1 MTAPEVEPTSN
12 DLATDATPRVIV
24 AVCTH
29 RRNEPLRRLLGAIE
43 RNAAAL
49 GDRVAVGVVVVDD
62 NPDGAAASV
71 CDEFDSVFASGLHYR
86 TSGLGNISI
95 ARNLALET
103 ALPLADWV
111 AMTDDDCE
119 PVDHWLSSYLADQ
132 ATFATDAVT
141 GPCYLTAGPGAPA
154 WLTDQPFFD
163 DAQLRY
169 DDGAPMHLAA
179 TNNSFFRS
187 SFFVERPGLRFEPS
201 LGVLGG
207 EDMVFFRTAVDAGLT
222 IAFSNRAVV
231 HGHESPNRW
240 TFRHQVRS
248 RFWIGNT
255 EWVTNRYMGQASRP
269 WWVLRSI
276 KAAALAGA
284 RPVRR
289 LLRRESPQ
297 FRYAVASGA
306 RASGMLAGAL
316 GGRVGHH

>member
-1 MTAPEVEPTSN
+1 MTVQEVESTTQGGQPG
-12 DLATDATPRVIV
+12 ARQRIVV

-29 RRNEPLRRLLGAIE
+29 RRNQPLRRLLGAIE
-43 RNAAAL
+43 RNAADL
-49 GDRVAVGVVVVDD
+49 GNRADVGVVVVDD

-86 TSGLGNISI
+86 TSGHGNISI

-119 PVDHWLSSYLADQ
+119 PVDHWLSSYVAEQ
-132 ATFATDAVT
+132 ATFGTDAVT
-141 GPCYLTAGPGAPA
+141 GPCYLTAGPDAPA

-169 DDGAPMHLAA
+169 EDGASMHLAA

-187 SFFVERPGLRFEPS
+187 SFFAERPKLRFEPS

-222 IAFSNRAVV
+222 ISFSNQAVV
-231 HGHESPNRW
+231 RGHESPDRW

-255 EWVTNRYMGQASRP
+255 EWVTNRFMGEASRP

-276 KAAALAGA
+276 KAAALACA

-289 LLRRESPQ
+289 LIRREPPQ
-297 FRYAVASGA
+297 FRYAVASFV
-306 RASGMLAGAL
+306 RALGMLAGAL
-316 GGRVGHH
+316 GRRVGHH